1 MVPDTGKAKQ
11 IMENNQI
18 RLQKALSDAGIM
30 SRRKAEE
37 YIQQGRIKV
46 NGHPAFLGIKISP
59 KKDSITIDGEKVVL
73 AREKKWYIA
82 LHKPRGYVTTMKD
95 ELDRKCVA
103 QLVQDVGTRVYPVGR
118 LDRNSEGLLLLTNDG
133 AFANAMMHPSFHVPK
148 TYRITIRPD
157 ITEEQA
163 LELASGVVIDG
174 VKTLPAQ
181 VTVLTKEPGRAV
193 VQITIYEGRN
203 RQIRKMCEAL
213 QLDVARLRR
222 ISVGPVKLGMLQPG
236 EWRELTP
243 NEVDTLKGVTRA
255 SRSNQR
261 PQGPQVQI
269 AAQPSPLKGPGRGRP
284 SGGRP
289 SEGTR
294 RNPQRQR

>member
-1 MVPDTGKAKQ
+1 M
-11 IMENNQI
+11 
-18 RLQKALSDAGIM
+18 
-30 SRRKAEE
+30 
-37 YIQQGRIKV
+37 
-46 NGHPAFLGIKISP
+46 
-59 KKDSITIDGEKVVL
+59 
-73 AREKKWYIA
+73 
-82 LHKPRGYVTTMKD
+82 
-95 ELDRKCVA
+95 
-103 QLVQDVGTRVYPVGR
+103 
-118 LDRNSEGLLLLTNDG
+118 
-133 AFANAMMHPSFHVPK
+133 
-148 TYRITIRPD
+148 
-157 ITEEQA
+157 
-163 LELASGVVIDG
+163 
-174 VKTLPAQ
+174 
-181 VTVLTKEPGRAV
+181 

-269 AAQPSPLKGPGRGRP
+269 AAQPSPPKGPGR
-284 SGGRP
+284 GRP